1 MKKIFDANNSIEAN
15 LLKNIL
21 EQEGIGAY
29 INGEYLQGG
38 IGELPVMGL
47 LSVMVEERDWV
58 RASEIVR
65 RWERGGYAIDDQLP
79 E

>member
-1 MKKIFDANNSIEAN
+1 MIKVYDANNSIEAN

-21 EQEGIGAY
+21 EQEGITVF

-38 IGELPVMGL
+38 IGELPAIGL
-47 LSVMVEERDWV
+47 ISILVEEQDTRN
-58 RASEIVR
+58 AKKIIQE
-65 RWERGGYAIDDQLP
+65 WEQGKYSLDT